1 MSVRP
6 RIGIT
11 LGDVAGIGPEIVTK
25 ALASRK
31 LDKRFEY
38 EIIGDVHTKHRRD
51 AADWIVEGA
60 RRCLRGEL
68 AALVTAPVSKEL
80 VAPWPGQTELLAHI
94 AKTRR
99 FAMMLV
105 GGPLRVSLVTIHEP
119 LRRVPSKITR
129 RRIREVIVLTRDFCR
144 RIGIRRPRIAVTG
157 LNPHAGEGGLIG
169 DEERRIIAPAIKGT
183 GATGPWPADTLF
195 HKAYHG
201 AFDAVVAMYHDQGL
215 APLKMIAFDT
225 GVNLTLGLPFVRTS
239 PDHGT
244 APDIAGKGIAR
255 PDSMIAAINL
265 AARLAASTRKSRV

>member
-144 RIGIRRPRIAVTG
+144 RIGIRRPRLAVTG